1 MPEATNNEV
10 PASPSGVSQKG
21 VSDGGNEH
29 PLADIDQVL
38 HCPARL
44 MIATHLY
51 IVDAADAVFL
61 RNMTDFTWGN
71 LSSHLRKLEEAGY
84 VAIEKSF
91 KGRKPRTAIALT
103 DKGRTALR
111 GYRAA
116 MLRSL
121 EPLDS

>member
-1 MPEATNNEV
+1 MPKPTNNEV
-10 PASPSGVSQKG
+10 RVSARAE
-21 VSDGGNEH
+21 SDGGSEH

-38 HCPARL
+38 HLPARL

-51 IVDAADAVFL
+51 VVDAADAVFL
-61 RNMTDFTWGN
+61 RNVTNLSWGN

-91 KGRKPRTAIALT
+91 KGRKPRTTIALT
-103 DKGRTALR
+103 DQGRAALR
-111 GYRAA
+111 AYRVA

-121 EPLDS
+121 APLDT